1 MSQKTTKNMSQN
13 NTLHFSLKIS
23 QSAPAPAKHGVR
35 RVHFQSISGGHLKKL
50 IPPTIPPL
58 RLLQLPSLRV
68 LFEALLS
75 AAPLGGPY
83 AVAFAPLGYAVR
95 FRLGSNAHAFLPI
108 QKLTTH
114 YATLIMNPWYAV
126 PIIRGSEMQIYQ
138 ARNCIGSSI
147 ENPLDHWN
155 SPMRV
160 KIRAF

>member
-1 MSQKTTKNMSQN
+1 MLREMNMNS
-13 NTLHFSLKIS
+13 
-23 QSAPAPAKHGVR
+23 V
-35 RVHFQSISGGHLKKL
+35 FQPQFHPRK
-50 IPPTIPPL
+50 PPL
-58 RLLQLPSLRV
+58 RSLALPSLRV

-75 AAPLGGPY
+75 AAPLGVPN

-95 FRLGSNAHAFLPI
+95 FCPSLFAVANRLVP
-108 QKLTTH
+108 KLTTH
-114 YATLIMNPWYAV
+114 YATSFMNPWHAF
-126 PIIRGSEMQIYQ
+126 PIIRGSEKQIYK